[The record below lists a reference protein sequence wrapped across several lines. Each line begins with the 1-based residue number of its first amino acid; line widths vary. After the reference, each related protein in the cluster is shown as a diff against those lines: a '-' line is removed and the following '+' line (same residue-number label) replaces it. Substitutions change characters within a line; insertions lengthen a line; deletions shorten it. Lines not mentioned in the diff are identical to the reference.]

1 MRLPLVGVTLLVKL
15 MICGVFGV
23 GVAVGAGVLVGDG
36 VMLAVGVGG
45 IGVADGMVV
54 GVLVG
59 VGVNVGVFVGVADGG
74 TGVTDGVDVGVSV
87 GDGVKVGVSDG
98 KIIRVGSSATS
109 LRESLHATNDKRIMR
124 MKITRNR
131 AIVHLVKLTIWLC
144 TCMIPIFLM
153 ACQPQPIA
161 NLGDLPT
168 RVVIP
173 TDTAIPTPSSTATDT
188 ATPSIT
194 PSATITDTPIASPTP
209 TDTITPTASITA
221 IITPSQTNAPSP
233 APNLRPAQLPD
244 VFGYGQSVEGR
255 TLTAHK
261 IGNGDRVIML
271 VGGIH
276 GGYEAN
282 TITLI
287 EQFIIHFTN
296 NPLDVL
302 PNITLILIPSANPD
316 GASYGRSL
324 RGRFN
329 ANGVDLNRNWDCG
342 WQAEAYFRD
351 TPVYAGDKPFSEPES
366 LALAA
371 LINDLRPAV
380 VLFYHSA
387 ANGIYAGDCQTGGVS
402 DDMVAI
408 LGQATGY
415 PYGVTFTDYAVSGTA
430 SSWVDGLGIPSAD
443 VELASAELT
452 EFSRNLAGIRALQ
465 CWLTQMC

>member
-1 MRLPLVGVTLLVKL
+1 
-15 MICGVFGV
+15 
-23 GVAVGAGVLVGDG
+23 
-36 VMLAVGVGG
+36 
-45 IGVADGMVV
+45 
-54 GVLVG
+54 
-59 VGVNVGVFVGVADGG
+59 
-74 TGVTDGVDVGVSV
+74 
-87 GDGVKVGVSDG
+87 
-98 KIIRVGSSATS
+98 
-109 LRESLHATNDKRIMR
+109 
-124 MKITRNR
+124 
-131 AIVHLVKLTIWLC
+131 
-144 TCMIPIFLM
+144 MIPIFLI

-173 TDTAIPTPSSTATDT
+173 TETTTHTPVRTAFLPSTATPT
-188 ATPSIT
+188 LSPTPSIT
-194 PSATITDTPIASPTP
+194 PSATITNTPRATETP
-209 TDTITPTASITA
+209 TNTITPTESITP
-221 IITPSQTNAPSP
+221 IQIPTLTVAPSP
-233 APNLRPAQLPD
+233 APNLIPAQLPD

-261 IGNGDRVIML
+261 IGDGGKIIML
-271 VGGIH
+271 IGGIH

-287 EQFIIHFTN
+287 EQFILHFTN

-351 TPVYAGDKPFSEPES
+351 NPVFAGDAPFSEPES

-387 ANGIYAGDCQTGGVS
+387 ADGIYAGDCETGGVS
-402 DDMVAI
+402 DAMTEI
-408 LGQATGY
+408 LGRATGY

-430 SSWVDGLGIPSAD
+430 PSWVDGLGIPSAD
-443 VELASAELT
+443 VELASADLT
-452 EFSRNLAGIRALQ
+452 EFTRNLEGVRALQ
-465 CWLTQMC
+465 CWLTQIC

>member
-1 MRLPLVGVTLLVKL
+1 
-15 MICGVFGV
+15 
-23 GVAVGAGVLVGDG
+23 
-36 VMLAVGVGG
+36 
-45 IGVADGMVV
+45 
-54 GVLVG
+54 
-59 VGVNVGVFVGVADGG
+59 
-74 TGVTDGVDVGVSV
+74 
-87 GDGVKVGVSDG
+87 
-98 KIIRVGSSATS
+98 
-109 LRESLHATNDKRIMR
+109 
-124 MKITRNR
+124 
-131 AIVHLVKLTIWLC
+131 
-144 TCMIPIFLM
+144 
-153 ACQPQPIA
+153 
-161 NLGDLPT
+161 
-168 RVVIP
+168 
-173 TDTAIPTPSSTATDT
+173 
-188 ATPSIT
+188 
-194 PSATITDTPIASPTP
+194 
-209 TDTITPTASITA
+209 
-221 IITPSQTNAPSP
+221 
-233 APNLRPAQLPD
+233 LPD